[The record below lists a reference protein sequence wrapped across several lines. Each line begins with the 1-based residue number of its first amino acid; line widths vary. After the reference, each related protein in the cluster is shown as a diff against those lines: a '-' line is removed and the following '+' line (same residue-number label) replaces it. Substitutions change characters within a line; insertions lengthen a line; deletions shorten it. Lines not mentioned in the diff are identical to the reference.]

1 MPEAPL
7 GNRPQNEACPGGNRG
22 GSSSVP
28 AAEAALCGRIR
39 ILIADD
45 HAVVRDGLAAMLS
58 FQPDMTVAARA
69 KNGLEAVEQFREVKP
84 DVALMDLAMPEMD
97 GVAAIIAIR
106 SEFPD
111 SRILVLTT
119 YDGDENVYRALE
131 NGAKGYLLKD
141 CSTEDLLTAIRKV
154 HSGATH
160 VSERAAAKLV
170 ERTMSG
176 PALSAREI
184 EVLKLV
190 AGGKSNKE
198 IAGLL
203 YISEG
208 TVKTHVLSIHEKLG
222 VGDRTEAVVTAIK
235 RGILRI

>member
-1 MPEAPL
+1 MSEP
-7 GNRPQNEACPGGNRG
+7 
-22 GSSSVP
+22 
-28 AAEAALCGRIR
+28 IR

-58 FQPDMTVAARA
+58 FQKDMHVTGHAR
-69 KNGLEAVEQFREVKP
+69 NGHEAIEQFRTLRP
-84 DVALMDLAMPEMD
+84 DVVVMDLAMPELD
-97 GVAAIIAIR
+97 GVGAIIAIR
-106 SEFPD
+106 SEFPGA
-111 SRILVLTT
+111 RILVLTT

-154 HSGATH
+154 HSGGTH
-160 VSERAAAKLV
+160 VSERAAARLA

-176 PALSAREI
+176 AALSAREI
-184 EVLKLV
+184 EVLALI
-190 AGGKSNKE
+190 AAGKSNKE

-203 YISEG
+203 FISEG

-222 VGDRTEAVVTAIK
+222 VGDRTEAVVTAIR
-235 RGILRI
+235 RGILRV

>member
-1 MPEAPL
+1 MPE
-7 GNRPQNEACPGGNRG
+7 E
-22 GSSSVP
+22 
-28 AAEAALCGRIR
+28 IR

-58 FQPDMTVAARA
+58 FQPDMTVAAHA
-69 KNGLEAVEQFREVKP
+69 KNGREAVEQFRAVKP
-84 DVALMDLAMPEMD
+84 DIALMDLAMPELD
-97 GVAAIIAIR
+97 GVAAIVAIR
-106 SEFPD
+106 SAFPEA
-111 SRILVLTT
+111 RILVLTT

-141 CSTEDLLTAIRKV
+141 RSTEDLLTAIRKV

-160 VSERAAAKLV
+160 VSERAAAKLA

-176 PALSAREI
+176 PPLSARET

-203 YISEG
+203 FISEG

-222 VGDRTEAVVTAIK
+222 VSDRTEAVVTAIR
-235 RGILRI
+235 RGILRV

>member
-1 MPEAPL
+1 MSEP
-7 GNRPQNEACPGGNRG
+7 
-22 GSSSVP
+22 
-28 AAEAALCGRIR
+28 IR

-58 FQPDMTVAARA
+58 FQKDMHVTGHAR
-69 KNGLEAVEQFREVKP
+69 NGREAIAQFRTLRP
-84 DVALMDLAMPEMD
+84 DVVVMDLAMPELD
-97 GVAAIIAIR
+97 GVGAIIAIR
-106 SEFPD
+106 SEFPAA
-111 SRILVLTT
+111 RILVLTT

-141 CSTEDLLTAIRKV
+141 CSTEDLLAAIRKV
-154 HSGATH
+154 HSGGTH
-160 VSERAAAKLV
+160 VSERAAARLA

-176 PALSAREI
+176 ASLSARET
-184 EVLKLV
+184 EVLALI
-190 AGGKSNKE
+190 AAGKSNKE

-203 YISEG
+203 FISEG

-235 RGILRI
+235 RGILRV